1 LGGFPAPLVYRF
13 DRLKGSPIFKQFL
26 RFLHDRQADLRI
38 RLRAFHTRIH
48 YFQTLFAR
56 FVKSAGMGRYLLRT
70 FRTSAAFSVVFSS
83 AILVSATNFSH
94 QREDG
99 TIFGYFGGE
108 QKVALASTEK
118 RLSSRLPRT
127 DNLSLAPLSSA
138 PSSVET
144 SKEDVGTILD
154 IAGNSNL
161 SLESQVVI
169 SNYQSGANAARDPE
183 EGDGVK
189 IYTVAEG
196 DTVSGIAAAYG
207 ITVNTILWANDL
219 ENVDSIK
226 PGDQI
231 FILPV
236 AGLTYVIKPGE
247 TLDDIAKKFK
257 ADKGNI
263 IAFNNLPANG
273 DINVG
278 ESIVIPG
285 GSKEVPVNI
294 GSTSALDRRQYATS
308 GGAGAATDLSTG
320 GWRKLEGKAGSGHR
334 FPYGYCTWYVAQKR
348 FVPWSGNAG
357 TWIYNARTMGYK
369 TGRTP
374 TVGAIVVTTENR
386 FYGHVAV
393 VEKVE
398 AGQILVSEMNYR
410 GWAKTDRR
418 YLSTASRVIK
428 GYIY

>member
-1 LGGFPAPLVYRF
+1 
-13 DRLKGSPIFKQFL
+13 
-26 RFLHDRQADLRI
+26 
-38 RLRAFHTRIH
+38 
-48 YFQTLFAR
+48 
-56 FVKSAGMGRYLLRT
+56 M
-70 FRTSAAFSVVFSS
+70 VFSS

-94 QREDG
+94 QREEGG
-99 TIFGYFGGE
+99 TLFGYFGSE
-108 QKVALASTEK
+108 QKVALASAEK
-118 RLSSRLPRT
+118 RLASRLPRT
-127 DNLSLAPLSSA
+127 DNLSLAPLASA
-138 PSSVET
+138 GSSVDT
-144 SKEDVGTILD
+144 NKEDVGTILD

-169 SNYQSGANAARDPE
+169 SNYQSGANASRDPE
-183 EGDGVK
+183 EGEGVK
-189 IYTVAEG
+189 IYTVAQG

-236 AGLTYVIKPGE
+236 AGLTYVIKSGE
-247 TLDDIAKKFK
+247 SLDDIAKKFK

-273 DINVG
+273 DVNVG
-278 ESIVIPG
+278 ESIIIPG
-285 GSKEVPVNI
+285 GSKDVPV
-294 GSTSALDRRQYATS
+294 SASDASALARRQYATS
-308 GGAGAATDLSTG
+308 GGVGAATDLSTG
-320 GWRKLEGKAGSGHR
+320 GWKKLEGKAGTGHR

-348 FVPWSGNAG
+348 YVPWSGNAG
-357 TWIYNARTMGYK
+357 TWLYNARSMGYK

-374 TVGAIVVTTENR
+374 AVGAIVVTTENR

-418 YLSTASRVIK
+418 YLSTSSRVIK

>member
-1 LGGFPAPLVYRF
+1 
-13 DRLKGSPIFKQFL
+13 
-26 RFLHDRQADLRI
+26 
-38 RLRAFHTRIH
+38 
-48 YFQTLFAR
+48 
-56 FVKSAGMGRYLLRT
+56 M
-70 FRTSAAFSVVFSS
+70 VFSS

-94 QREDG
+94 QRDDG
-99 TIFGYFGGE
+99 TIFGYFGSE

-118 RLSSRLPRT
+118 RLASRLPRT

-138 PSSVET
+138 PSSVGTDRE
-144 SKEDVGTILD
+144 EVGTILD
-154 IAGNSNL
+154 IAGSGNL

-196 DTVSGIAAAYG
+196 DTVSGIATAYG

-231 FILPV
+231 FILPI
-236 AGLTYVIKPGE
+236 AGLTYVIKSGE

-257 ADKGNI
+257 ADRGNI

-285 GSKEVPVNI
+285 GSKEVPV
-294 GSTSALDRRQYATS
+294 STGNNSALDRRQYATS
-308 GGAGAATDLSTG
+308 GGAGSATDLSVG
-320 GWRKLEGKAGSGHR
+320 GWRKLEGKAGTGHR
-334 FPYGYCTWYVAQKR
+334 FPYGYCTWFVAQR
-348 FVPWSGNAG
+348 RYVPWGGNAG
-357 TWIYNARTMGYK
+357 TWLYNARAMGYK

-374 TVGAIVVTTENR
+374 AVGAIVVTTENR
-386 FYGHVAV
+386 FYGHVAL

-398 AGQILVSEMNYR
+398 NGQILVSEMNYR

-418 YLSTASRVIK
+418 WLSTSSRVIK
-428 GYIY
+428 GYVY